1 MGDLRSTYRFVAPD
15 LVSSGFT
22 VVSMDLRGHG
32 DSDASFTSYG
42 DVATAGDLEALLDEL
57 GRSAV
62 LVGNSMAAGS
72 AVYLAATRPDLVSGL
87 ALLGPFVRD
96 GQMSLLQKVMLR
108 VAMASPWAAMSWK
121 SYVPRLYAGRRPAD
135 YDAHLR
141 EVNESLRRPGY
152 TKAFSLTTR
161 TTHAP
166 AEARLSQVGAATLV
180 VMGEL
185 DPDFADPADEAAW
198 IARQVGGQVLMVPE
212 AGHYPQAQRP
222 DVVVPALVAW
232 CQEVTKDA

>member
-1 MGDLRSTYRFVAPD
+1 
-15 LVSSGFT
+15 
-22 VVSMDLRGHG
+22 
-32 DSDASFTSYG
+32 
-42 DVATAGDLEALLDEL
+42 
-57 GRSAV
+57 
-62 LVGNSMAAGS
+62 
-72 AVYLAATRPDLVSGL
+72 
-87 ALLGPFVRD
+87 
-96 GQMSLLQKVMLR
+96 
-108 VAMASPWAAMSWK
+108 MSWK
-121 SYVPRLYAGRRPAD
+121 SYLPRLYAGRRPAD

-161 TTHAP
+161 TTHAL
-166 AEARLSQVGAATLV
+166 AEARLSQVSAATLV